1 MPIEEINWQL
11 LMPELVIALTL
22 LIVLVFD
29 LFDSISKKV
38 LGWMTIVGAAIALG
52 VSIQMH
58 LYGIVGPQFNKMFK
72 VDNFSLFFNMIFLI
86 STILVV
92 LLSMSYLDRGDK
104 KQGPYYLLI
113 LLATLGMMLMA
124 AGNELIIVFLGLE
137 LMSLSLYV
145 LAGYFRENP
154 ASSEAGMKYLLL
166 GAFASAF
173 FLYGIALIYGGAGT
187 TSIPAIAEEI
197 TAESSSPLLLAGMF
211 LLVVGFGFKVAIVP
225 FHQWAPDVYEG
236 APTTIAAFISA
247 GPKAAGFA
255 AFLRIFMEALPN
267 LQGEWSGVL
276 ILLAMLTMTVG
287 NVIAIA
293 QTNIKR
299 MLAYSSIAHAG
310 YVLIGLA
317 AANNDGI
324 SSAMLYLLIY
334 CVMNIGAFGAVILAK
349 TEDGESLMISDYAG
363 LGTRKPLLAM
373 FMSVMLLSLAGFPP
387 TAGFVGKFYIFKSAI
402 GSELYLRY
410 LLVIVGA
417 INTAIS
423 AFYYLRV
430 VVTMYMRE
438 PEEELEFSPYA
449 STLVIGLVIAA
460 IGVLLIGILPS
471 LMLTPAQNSVF

>member
-1 MPIEEINWQL
+1 MPIEINWQL

-29 LFDSISKKV
+29 LFDSISKTV
-38 LGWMTIVGAAIALG
+38 LGWMTIVGAAIALW

-58 LYGIVGPQFNKMFK
+58 QAGTVGTQFNDMFK
-72 VDNFSLFFNMIFLI
+72 VDNFSLFFNMIFLV
-86 STILVV
+86 STILVT
-92 LLSMSYLDRGDK
+92 LISMSYLDRGDK

-187 TSIPAIAEEI
+187 TSVPAIAEAI
-197 TAESSSPLLLAGMF
+197 TTDDKSPLLLAGMF

-373 FMSVMLLSLAGFPP
+373 FMSIMLLSLAGFPP
-387 TAGFVGKFYIFKSAI
+387 TAGFVGKFYIFKAAVGAGHI
-402 GSELYLRY
+402 W
-410 LLVIVGA
+410 LVIIGA
-417 INTAIS
+417 VNTAIS

-438 PEEELEFSPYA
+438 PEEELEFSPYT
-449 STLVIGLVIAA
+449 STLVIGLIIAA
-460 IGVLLIGILPS
+460 IGVFLIGILPS

>member
-1 MPIEEINWQL
+1 MPIEINWQL

-29 LFDSISKKV
+29 LFDSISKAV
-38 LGWMTIVGAAIALG
+38 LGWVTIVGAGIALW

-58 LYGIVGPQFNKMFK
+58 QAGTVGTQFNDMFK
-72 VDNFSLFFNMIFLI
+72 VDNFSLFFNIIFLV
-86 STILVV
+86 STILVA
-92 LLSMSYLDRGDK
+92 LISMSYLGKDDRK
-104 KQGPYYLLI
+104 RGPYYLLI

-145 LAGYFRENP
+145 LAGYFRDNP

-187 TSIPAIAEEI
+187 TSVPAIAEAI
-197 TAESSSPLLLAGMF
+197 TAANKSPLLLAGMF
-211 LLVVGFGFKVAIVP
+211 LLIVGFGFKVAIVP

-255 AFLRIFMEALPN
+255 AFLRIFMEALPS
-267 LQGEWSGVL
+267 LQVEWSGAV
-276 ILLAMLTMTVG
+276 IVLAMLTMTVG
-287 NVIAIA
+287 NVVAIA

-324 SSAMLYLLIY
+324 SSAMLYLLVY

-363 LGTRKPLLAM
+363 LGLRKPLLAM
-373 FMSVMLLSLAGFPP
+373 FMTIMLLSLAGFPP
-387 TAGFVGKFYIFKSAI
+387 TAGFVGKFYIFKSAVQAGHI
-402 GSELYLRY
+402 W
-410 LLVIVGA
+410 LVIVGA

-438 PEEELEFSPYA
+438 PEEELSFA
-449 STLVIGLVIAA
+449 SYPGTLIVGLVLAA

-471 LMLTPAQNSVF
+471 LMLNPAQNSVF

>member
-1 MPIEEINWQL
+1 MPIEINWQL

-29 LFDSISKKV
+29 LFDSISKAV
-38 LGWMTIVGAAIALG
+38 LGWVTIVGAGIALW

-58 LYGIVGPQFNKMFK
+58 QAGTVGTQFNDMFK
-72 VDNFSLFFNMIFLI
+72 VDNFSLFFNIVFLV
-86 STILVV
+86 STILVA
-92 LLSMSYLDRGDK
+92 LISMSYLGKDDR

-145 LAGYFRENP
+145 LASYFRDNP

-187 TSIPAIAEEI
+187 TSIPAIAEAI
-197 TAESSSPLLLAGMF
+197 TAANKSPLLLAGMF
-211 LLVVGFGFKVAIVP
+211 LLIVGFGFKVAIVP

-267 LQGEWSGVL
+267 LQVEWSGVV
-276 ILLAMLTMTVG
+276 IVLAMLTMTVG
-287 NVIAIA
+287 NVVAIA

-324 SSAMLYLLIY
+324 SSAMLYLLVY

-349 TEDGESLMISDYAG
+349 TDDGESLMISDYAG
-363 LGTRKPLLAM
+363 LGIRKPLLAM
-373 FMSVMLLSLAGFPP
+373 FMTIMLLSLAGFPP
-387 TAGFVGKFYIFKSAI
+387 TAGFVGKFYIFKSAVQAGHI
-402 GSELYLRY
+402 W
-410 LLVIVGA
+410 LVIVGA

-438 PEEELEFSPYA
+438 PEEELSFA
-449 STLVIGLVIAA
+449 SYPGTLIVGLVLAA

-471 LMLTPAQNSVF
+471 LMLNPAQNSVF

>member
-1 MPIEEINWQL
+1 MPIEINWQL

-29 LFDSISKKV
+29 LFDSISKAV
-38 LGWMTIVGAAIALG
+38 LGWVTIVGAGIALW

-58 LYGIVGPQFNKMFK
+58 QAGTVGTQFNDMFK
-72 VDNFSLFFNMIFLI
+72 VDNFSLFFNIVFLV
-86 STILVV
+86 STILVA
-92 LLSMSYLDRGDK
+92 LISMSYLGKDDR

-145 LAGYFRENP
+145 LAGFFRDNP

-187 TSIPAIAEEI
+187 TSIPAIAEAI
-197 TAESSSPLLLAGMF
+197 TAANKSPLLLAGMF
-211 LLVVGFGFKVAIVP
+211 LLIVGFGFKVAIVP

-255 AFLRIFMEALPN
+255 AFLRIFMEALPS
-267 LQGEWSGVL
+267 LQVEWSGAV
-276 ILLAMLTMTVG
+276 IVLAMLTMTVG
-287 NVIAIA
+287 NIVAIA
-293 QTNIKR
+293 QTSIKR

-324 SSAMLYLLIY
+324 SSAMLYLLVY

-349 TEDGESLMISDYAG
+349 TDDGESLMISDYAG
-363 LGTRKPLLAM
+363 LGIRKPLLAM
-373 FMSVMLLSLAGFPP
+373 FMTIMLLSLAGFPP
-387 TAGFVGKFYIFKSAI
+387 TAGFVGKFYIFKSAVQAGHI
-402 GSELYLRY
+402 W
-410 LLVIVGA
+410 LVIVGA

-438 PEEELEFSPYA
+438 PEEELSFA
-449 STLVIGLVIAA
+449 SYPGTLIVGLVLAA

-471 LMLTPAQNSVF
+471 LMLNPAQNSVF